1 MFDKVLN
8 LEESSDQLIV
18 CSHWLSSEKKDI
30 YVFAGQADV
39 KEETFRDA
47 KTRKVHILSETI
59 RADDTVDT
67 LVRKFVGYAM
77 KHQIRSVDLYGWYT
91 RQLHEH
97 DLIDLLNLAYDK
109 RVTMRSE
116 ELLDLFKVNFRKS
129 VRLTKDSLYDK
140 ASALELISE
149 KRIRGRMMP
158 LGCEFRYPTSERVRP
173 IAPWPFE
180 QSWMEQDD
188 ARRVRDPHRIVA
200 NLLSADNSFHFVER
214 SVLNNPVYFDDPE
227 TTAPHEG
234 KTGFDET
241 VKRMDDLLEEVHNEV
256 VESVVP
262 TGVNHRV
269 EKLVFRVFP
278 RGNTPLQIDMGTAL
292 KKLETSARV
301 PVICH
306 QALRTNVYK
315 IDREVMKT
323 LSESE
328 RGATRAIVKDVTNLE
343 RDRRDRSISRKG
355 EHLVCYCIYKDFY
368 FRVVINTNGSYRVF
382 YRFKRTDQ
390 EGFRELNKSFGV
402 IGDIVKVLDDSM
414 HTMFVLS
421 PDVNIFDHE
430 RVEIVDQIT
439 FTKVTTNRK
448 LVSESAML
456 ANMRGLPWL
465 FGEVDDKVDLL
476 RYKRVDRFRNVNA
489 ISYFV
494 HNNIHLSP
502 AELGQRVMREF
513 GMNQEEAEDAIE
525 DARYDAN
532 APGVQRRGGSLF
544 ALRRYNAGLL
554 LRLSRVD
561 DFTIKVRAINSAN
574 PTYTTNAIRAL
585 VYCATKSKLRER
597 SIPKDS
603 NPPPSIL
610 PEVTYADL
618 YETSV
623 HTENDAMD
631 DDMRDF
637 LQEVG
642 SDIDLGFD
650 ASSEFN
656 EENDVGDQED
666 VEEQVPEESEPEEVD
681 VEQEEGKRYTN
692 FVLSKLIEA
701 DKDLFTW
708 DNKNYSNY
716 ATKCGAVNYRQPIVI
731 TQEEKDRIDRDHPK
745 SYTGYVKTGSTEEK
759 REKYFYI
766 CPSMWCKLGRYSLSK
781 EEYEK
786 NGNKCGAP
794 YFEQPLMFPPPNKPN
809 YFLNKNNVSIRVPRF
824 LKESMHPNKFLL
836 PCCAKTSKDAV
847 YDTNPATQSD
857 SKDSLKYIARISHD
871 KPMAPGR
878 LGGVTSELAR
888 LLGTKEKVG
897 SISKDTTTVVRTG
910 VEAAGGH
917 SLARCLETILN
928 IDNFYERVAER
939 MEVWHYIAM
948 NQGNTMRLFSD
959 PKDAEL
965 LSTGTKERSVFL
977 KYMTSNVAYVKMF
990 GLESLLAVLK
1000 RHKGGI
1006 PAAHTQRVAATR
1018 EFVIFRSMQRFKR
1031 YILDDRFVKSE
1042 HDLLHL
1048 AHFDFLNPNRIGVM
1062 ILSENTH
1069 TETRLVYPR
1078 YFDMGAVMEGRER
1091 FGVCLKVDGGYEYLQ
1106 GVQGLSERSTLF
1118 FQKPS
1123 SIRKMNVGH
1132 LLRSFPMKRS
1142 SRAPEGSTLVL
1153 GYDSRLKGYLNGE
1166 TMVELDREL
1175 RFESER
1181 EERKVV
1187 YDSSDVDALLFT
1199 ASESLPT
1206 ESYGTDSYKVA
1217 RRVLRKR
1224 DMREDM
1230 ALLRHHLNPMT
1241 TTEKLDMIEQI
1252 LKDNKTEL
1260 PDEGVRAVC
1269 KDLLLKSP
1277 GFIVREY
1284 ETRTRVMPPGVV
1296 LVARESVLRGD
1307 LMRQYERALNVYQM
1321 WDSSAAD
1328 NLVEVDSVLLGQ
1340 TEKGDPAE
1348 PEKRERETA
1357 ETINWTKNYVPL
1369 EVERIQKTFSKLSV
1383 HDTEITWDELVRV
1396 FGKGR
1401 VASDVFLEDYL
1412 KHMSRMHEEKPKE
1425 FQQIIKAN
1433 PSIEEH
1439 PKIQKKWPM
1448 DDLRK
1453 IVTSGTFHLSTH
1465 DIDFV
1470 AQYFDVGILLL
1481 QRGGAKIGPG
1491 VDFKGKCKD
1500 DTIYVLQATT
1510 NMKTLR
1516 PKRHFF
1522 RFVIYEKGVLEVPLL
1537 AIREKVRN
1545 TFGICNEKN

>member
-1 MFDKVLN
+1 MFDKALK
-8 LEESSDQLIV
+8 LEENSDQLIV
-18 CSHWLSSEKKDI
+18 CNHWLSSANKDV
-30 YVFAGQADV
+30 YVFAGKKAV
-39 KEETFRDA
+39 KESSYKDA
-47 KTRKVHILSETI
+47 KTRNVYVLSETI

-67 LVRKFVGYAM
+67 LVRKFAGYAM
-77 KHQIRSVDLYGWYT
+77 KHKVLSTDLYAWYT

-97 DLIDLLNLAYDK
+97 DLIDLLNTAYDK

-129 VRLTKDSLYDK
+129 VRLIKDSLYDK
-140 ASALELISE
+140 VSALELISE
-149 KRIRGRMMP
+149 KRILGRMMP
-158 LGCEFRYPTSERVRP
+158 LGCEFRYPTSERILP

-180 QSWMEQDD
+180 QSWMEKDD

-200 NLLSADNSFHFVER
+200 NLLSSDNNFHFVER
-214 SVLNNPVYFDDPE
+214 SVLANPVYFDDQDRKD
-227 TTAPHEG
+227 HREG
-234 KTGFDET
+234 KSVFDDT
-241 VKRMDDLLEEVHNEV
+241 IQRMDDLLEDIDHDVI
-256 VESVVP
+256 ESVVP
-262 TGVNHRV
+262 KGVNHRV

-278 RGNTPLQIDMGTAL
+278 RGNTHLQIDMGTAL
-292 KKLETSARV
+292 KKLQTSAQV

-315 IDREVMKT
+315 IDREVIKK

-328 RGATRAIVKDVTNLE
+328 REPTRAIVRDVTKLE
-343 RDRRDRSISRKG
+343 TDRIDRSISRKG
-355 EHLVCYCIYKDFY
+355 EHIVCYCIYKDFY

-390 EGFRELNKSFGV
+390 EGFRELNKSFQV
-402 IGDIVKVLDDSM
+402 IGEIVKVLDDST

-448 LVSESAML
+448 LVSESTML
-456 ANMRGLPWL
+456 ANMRGLSGL
-465 FGEVDDKVDLL
+465 FGEVEDKVDLL

-489 ISYFV
+489 VSYFV
-494 HNNIHLSP
+494 HNNIHLSSS
-502 AELGQRVMREF
+502 ELGQRVIREF
-513 GMNQEEAEDAIE
+513 GMNQEEADDAIE
-525 DARYDAN
+525 NARYDAN

-585 VYCATKSKLRER
+585 VYCATKAKLRER
-597 SIPKDS
+597 TTPNDPD
-603 NPPPSIL
+603 PPASL
-610 PEVTYADL
+610 VQEVTYADL
-618 YETSV
+618 YQTSV
-623 HTENDAMD
+623 YTENDVLD

-656 EENDVGDQED
+656 EENDVGDPDELED
-666 VEEQVPEESEPEEVD
+666 PVLVNEPE
-681 VEQEEGKRYTN
+681 VEDMNPDGKRYTN
-692 FVLSKLIEA
+692 FVLSKLIDA

-708 DNKNYSNY
+708 DNKKYSNY

-731 TQEEKDRIDRDHPK
+731 TQEEKARIDTEHPK

-759 REKYFYI
+759 REKNFYI
-766 CPSMWCKLGRYSLSK
+766 CPTMWCKLGRYSLTK

-809 YFLNKNNVSIRVPRF
+809 YFLNKNNVAIRVPRF
-824 LKESMHPNKFLL
+824 LKESMHPKKMLL
-836 PCCAKTSKDAV
+836 PCCAKTSKDVV
-847 YDTNPATQSD
+847 YDTNSTAPTD
-857 SKDSLKYIARISHD
+857 SKDTLKYIARISHE

-888 LLGTKEKVG
+888 LLGTRQVVG
-897 SISKDTTTVVRTG
+897 SISKDTVTVARTG

-917 SLARCLETILN
+917 SLARCLEAVLKL
-928 IDNFYERVAER
+928 DNFYERVADE

-959 PKDAEL
+959 PKDADV
-965 LSTGTKERSVFL
+965 LSAAGNECLRFL
-977 KYMTSNVAYVKMF
+977 KYMSSNTEYVKMF
-990 GLESLLAVLK
+990 GLESLLIALK
-1000 RHKGGI
+1000 RHKGDI
-1006 PAAHTQRVAATR
+1006 PPTHTQRLAATR

-1048 AHFDFLNPNRIGVM
+1048 AHFDFVNPNRIGVM
-1062 ILSENTH
+1062 LLSENTE

-1078 YFDMGAVMEGRER
+1078 YFDMGAVMDGRDR
-1091 FGVCLKVDGGYEYLQ
+1091 FAICLKVDGGFEYLQ
-1106 GVQGLSERSTLF
+1106 GVYGLSERSIAF
-1118 FQKPS
+1118 FAKPT

-1132 LLRSFPMKRS
+1132 LLRSFPKKKPTRS
-1142 SRAPEGSTLVL
+1142 SKGNTLII
-1153 GYDSRLKGYLNGE
+1153 GYDSRVKGYWADGKTVDVDE
-1166 TMVELDREL
+1166 EL
-1175 RFESER
+1175 RFESEE
-1181 EERKVV
+1181 EERRLV
-1187 YDSSDVDALLFT
+1187 YIDSDVDAMLFT
-1199 ASESLPT
+1199 ASESIPT
-1206 ESYGTDSYKVA
+1206 ESYGTESYNVA

-1224 DMREDM
+1224 ELRDDMD
-1230 ALLRHHLNPMT
+1230 LLRHHLNPMT

-1252 LKDNKTEL
+1252 LRDNNTNL
-1260 PDEGVRAVC
+1260 PEKGARFVC

-1277 GFIVREY
+1277 GYIVREY

-1296 LVARESVLRGD
+1296 LVTRESVLRGD
-1307 LMRQYERALNVYQM
+1307 LMRQYERALNEYQI

-1328 NLVEVDSVLLGQ
+1328 NLVDVDSIIL
-1340 TEKGDPAE
+1340 EKTDQMDPGLASDTN
-1348 PEKRERETA
+1348 KVGSD
-1357 ETINWTKNYVPL
+1357 TIHWNNMYVPL
-1369 EVERIQKTFSKLSV
+1369 EVERIQKLFPKLSV
-1383 HDTEITWDELVRV
+1383 HDTEITWDEIVRV
-1396 FGKGR
+1396 FGKGN
-1401 VASDVFLEDYL
+1401 VSSELFLEDYL
-1412 KHMSRMHEEKPKE
+1412 KHMSDMYQQTPNEFHE
-1425 FQQIIKAN
+1425 ILKAN
-1433 PSIEEH
+1433 PSMGEH
-1439 PKIQKKWPM
+1439 PKIPKKWPM
-1448 DDLRK
+1448 EDLRK
-1453 IVTSGTFHLSTH
+1453 IVTSGTFHLCTH

-1470 AQYFDVGILLL
+1470 ARYFDVPILLL
-1481 QRGGAKIGPG
+1481 QRGGSKIGTG
-1491 VDFKGKCKD
+1491 VDFKGECKD

-1510 NMKTLR
+1510 NIKTLR
-1516 PKRHFF
+1516 PKRHMF

-1537 AIREKVRN
+1537 AIREKVR
-1545 TFGICNEKN
+1545 TAFGVCKE